1 MKTVLDLSHIE
12 AKKFFLNERRY
23 FSLDLPEYF
32 SFQKLIDKI
41 ENQLNGKELKEVGS
55 NIKIR
60 DVENVNYTFF
70 SNKDGKLAYRP
81 FQLIHPVVYIS
92 LVNNITQKD
101 NWQKIINR
109 FLDFRNNPNITCNSI
124 PVAEENSQL
133 DKQNQIYEWWDHVE
147 QESLR
152 LSLDYNH
159 VIHLDLTDCY
169 GSIYSH
175 SIPWALL
182 KKDEAKK
189 KENRSNEQCI
199 GYIIDKHIQD
209 MSYGQTN
216 GIPQGSILMDFIA
229 EFVLGYAD
237 ELLSEKLKQ
246 LNINN
251 YRIIRYRDDYR
262 IFTKNAEVSNI
273 IAKELS
279 EILSGLNFR
288 INSSKTISTNDIVL
302 GSLKPDKAHWIYN
315 KRKTEN
321 VQKWLIQ
328 LYMLGE
334 KFPNSGMLYKELKKF
349 VEWLENKEN
358 KSKKRTESESSE
370 VYRIQR
376 PDVLISVLIGIAFN
390 NPKTYPIVI
399 GALSFLIPKVGEIR
413 QQKELIERIKE
424 KFSQLPNTSYLDV
437 WLQRLTLKI
446 DDAIEYESK
455 FCKKVKNPELPI
467 WNSTWLNKGVS
478 NLVNSTSVINN
489 EILNEIEIN
498 FSKSETENLGR
509 NDKMMS

>member
-1 MKTVLDLSHIE
+1 MKTVLDLTHIE
-12 AKKFFLNERRY
+12 AKKFFLDEKRY

-32 SFQKLIDKI
+32 SFQELLDIMEDNLK
-41 ENQLNGKELKEVGS
+41 GRELKELGTAI
-55 NIKIR
+55 NIR
-60 DVENVNYTFF
+60 DVEDVNYTFF

-81 FQLIHPVVYIS
+81 LQLIHPAVYVS
-92 LVNNITQKD
+92 LVNSITNEK
-101 NWQKIINR
+101 NWIKITSR
-109 FLDFRNNPNITCNSI
+109 FNDFRKDKRITCDSI
-124 PVAEENSQL
+124 PIAEENDKS
-133 DKQNQIYEWWDHVE
+133 DKQNQIYEWWDNVE

-152 LSLDYNH
+152 LSLEYNH

-182 KKDEAKK
+182 KKEEAKK
-189 KENRSNEQCI
+189 KGNRNNDKCI

-237 ELLSEKLKQ
+237 ELLSEKLKE
-246 LNINN
+246 LDIKGF
-251 YRIIRYRDDYR
+251 RIIRYRDDYR
-262 IFTKNAEVSNI
+262 IFTKSAELSNI

-288 INSSKTISTNDIVL
+288 INSSKTISTSDIVL

-349 VEWLENKEN
+349 VEWLEIKESKIKEGA
-358 KSKKRTESESSE
+358 KSENEE
-370 VYRIQR
+370 VHEIQK
-376 PDVLISVLIGIAFN
+376 PDVLISILVGIAFN

-399 GALSFLIPKVGEIR
+399 GALSFLLPKVGDIQ
-413 QQKELIERIKE
+413 QQKELIDTIQK
-424 KFSQLPNTSYLDV
+424 KFNQLPNTSYLDV
-437 WLQRLTLKI
+437 WLQRLTIKI
-446 DDAIEYESK
+446 DNGIEYESK
-455 FCKKVKNPELPI
+455 FCKKVLNPDLPI
-467 WNSTWLNKGVS
+467 WNSSWLNNGISKLVDKTSIISNEKLNKIEVS
-478 NLVNSTSVINN
+478 
-489 EILNEIEIN
+489 
-498 FSKSETENLGR
+498 FSKSETESLGR